1 MIEFIF
7 GASVFGCCVIALA
20 FLSAWRRTGDRLFAL
35 FSLAF
40 WAFAANRV
48 AITAVD
54 DTGEAEPYVYLVR
67 LLAFGLI
74 IAAIID
80 KNRAAVPRRDPRGR
94 RTQRV

>member
-1 MIEFIF
+1 
-7 GASVFGCCVIALA
+7 
-20 FLSAWRRTGDRLFAL
+20 
-35 FSLAF
+35 
-40 WAFAANRV
+40 V